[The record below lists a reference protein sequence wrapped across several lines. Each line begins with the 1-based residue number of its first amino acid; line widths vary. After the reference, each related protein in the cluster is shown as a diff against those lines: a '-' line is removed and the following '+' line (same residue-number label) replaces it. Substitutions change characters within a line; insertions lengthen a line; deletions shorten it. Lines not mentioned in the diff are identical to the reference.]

1 MKKSLSRLK
10 ILLLILINTVPFALD
25 VIFYSNG
32 SMDNFYLFLPVFAL
46 LTILNYYYFD
56 KVAHYVIIQVYL
68 LACLISSGCI
78 STHLYYNNI
87 SNDPMTPAVGMLL
100 VYSGS
105 IVVVITTVISAIVK
119 KRSKTAK

>member
-10 ILLLILINTVPFALD
+10 ISLLFFINTIPFALD

-32 SMDNFYLFLPVFAL
+32 AMDNFYLFLPVFAL

-56 KVAHYVIIQVYL
+56 KVAHYIIVQIYL
-68 LACLISSGCI
+68 LACLILSGCI

-87 SNDPMTPAVGMLL
+87 SHDAMTPAVGMLL
-100 VYSGS
+100 VYAGS